1 MHSGSKIM
9 KTVDE
14 YAIFSQDD
22 QVDPGQMYDKLAKTY
37 EEDIP
42 QLGYYNHIKCHAMV
56 EKNRPE
62 IIERSEFKIL
72 DLACGTGWVA
82 ELLFKSGYTK
92 IDGID
97 ASPEMMKIAEAKKLY
112 SELHVG
118 YLGNGTFPEKFV
130 GVYDFVTLSG
140 ALNKN
145 HAPPEALDDVFEA
158 LKPKGIAVFT
168 IPDKYAEDLGYLPLL
183 REKEQAGVCQFV
195 EA

>member
-1 MHSGSKIM
+1 M

-14 YAIFSQDD
+14 YAIFQQDE
-22 QVDPGQMYDKLAKTY
+22 QVDPGSMYDKLAKSY
-37 EEDIP
+37 EKDIP
-42 QLGYYNHIKCHAMV
+42 SLGYYNHIKCHAML

-62 IIERSEFKIL
+62 SLERSEFKIL
-72 DLACGTGWVA
+72 DLACGTGWVG

-97 ASPEMMKIAEAKKLY
+97 ASPEMMKLAEAKKLY

-118 YLGNGTFPEKFV
+118 YLGNSTFPEKCV
-130 GVYDFVTLSG
+130 GAYDFVTLSG

-145 HAPPEALDDVFEA
+145 HAPPEALDDVFSA
-158 LKPKGIAVFT
+158 LKPNGLAIFT

-183 REKEQAGVCQFV
+183 RDKEQAAVCQFV
-195 EA
+195 